1 MSVRDFIELFNDL
14 YAARIRLFDC
24 NSGEII
30 FDSDEEEFE
39 NLDPVEAL
47 FSTGMYD
54 DEVLSVDL
62 YRDDK
67 TIVLELNVE
76 HEEE

>member
-24 NSGEII
+24 NSEEII
-30 FDSDEEEFE
+30 FDSDEEECE
-39 NLDPVEAL
+39 ILDPVGAL
-47 FSTGMYD
+47 LSTGMYD